1 MTAVR
6 QATAHPTA
14 VFHATR
20 LEDGE
25 EALILTTPIDLK
37 ENPSMIALAFPTRVE
52 GPGSRA
58 KDDRPDAETAFD
70 QWKKGR
76 RQW

>member
-1 MTAVR
+1 VTAVR

-37 ENPSMIALAFPTRVE
+37 ENPSMIALAFPWRVE
-52 GPGSRA
+52 GPGSRP
-58 KDDRPDAETAFD
+58 KFEPHVETAFD